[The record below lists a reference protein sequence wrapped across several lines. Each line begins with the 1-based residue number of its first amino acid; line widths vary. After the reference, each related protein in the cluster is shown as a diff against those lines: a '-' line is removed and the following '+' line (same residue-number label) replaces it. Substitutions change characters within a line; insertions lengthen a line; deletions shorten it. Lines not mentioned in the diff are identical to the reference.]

1 MYLLYHF
8 KFGVKLILRMASKAV
23 IKVSDLRKNFAKTKA
38 VQGIS
43 FSVAKG
49 SITAFLGPNG
59 AGKTTTLEM
68 LEGLLKP
75 SGGTI
80 EVLGFN
86 PVKKP
91 DEVKRRI
98 GIQLQT
104 ANYYQFLR
112 LKELLVL
119 FASFYNR
126 KVDADKLLN
135 IVGLADKKNAYVD
148 QLSGGQKQRF
158 SIVSTLVNDPQIIF
172 LDEPTTGLD
181 PQARRNLWEII
192 AEIKRQGKTII
203 LTTHYMEEAQY
214 LADKIFII
222 DKGKIVA
229 QGTTKQLIAQLPNP
243 YRIEITSA
251 KKIKLEKLRA
261 LSGVISGTVATNTT
275 GEYEYSLGTK
285 NIHQTLPA
293 VVKYLEKEKI
303 AFEDIAVAP
312 SNLEDVFLTLTG
324 KELRD

>member
-1 MYLLYHF
+1 
-8 KFGVKLILRMASKAV
+8 MANKPV
-23 IKVSDLRKNFAKTKA
+23 IKVDDLSKNFGKTKA

-43 FSVAKG
+43 FSVTKG
-49 SITAFLGPNG
+49 TIVALLGPNG

-68 LEGLLKP
+68 VEGLLKP

-91 DEVKRRI
+91 DQVKRRI
-98 GIQLQT
+98 GIQLQS

-119 FASFYNR
+119 FGSFYNK
-126 KVDADKLLN
+126 KVDADKLLE

-192 AEIKRQGKTII
+192 SEIKRKGKTII

-214 LADKIFII
+214 LADKIFIV
-222 DKGKIVA
+222 DRGRIVA

-243 YRIEITSA
+243 YRIEITSI
-251 KKIKLEKLRA
+251 KKMKQEKLRA
-261 LSGVISGTVATNTT
+261 LSGVISNAVTT
-275 GEYEYSLGTK
+275 TTSGEYEYCLGTK

-293 VVKYLEKEKI
+293 VMKYLEKEKI
-303 AFEDIAVAP
+303 AFEDIAVVP

>member
-1 MYLLYHF
+1 
-8 KFGVKLILRMASKAV
+8 MANKPV
-23 IKVSDLRKNFAKTKA
+23 IKVDDLSKNFGKTKA

-43 FSVAKG
+43 FSVTKG
-49 SITAFLGPNG
+49 TIVALLGPNG

-68 LEGLLKP
+68 VEGLLKP

-91 DEVKRRI
+91 DQVKRRI
-98 GIQLQT
+98 GIQLQS

-119 FASFYNR
+119 FGSFYNK
-126 KVDADKLLN
+126 KVDADKLLE

-192 AEIKRQGKTII
+192 SEIKRKGKTII

-214 LADKIFII
+214 LADKIFIV
-222 DKGKIVA
+222 DRGKIVA

-243 YRIEITSA
+243 YRIEITSI
-251 KKIKLEKLRA
+251 KKMKQKKLRA
-261 LSGVISGTVATNTT
+261 LSGVISNAVITT
-275 GEYEYSLGTK
+275 ASGEYEYCLGTK

-293 VVKYLEKEKI
+293 VMKYLEKEKI
-303 AFEDIAVAP
+303 AFEDIAVVP